1 MTKVSDSEFISDS
14 SDNCLKVTQVVI
26 ALCSSLSLT
35 EHDSGSDDDEEFSDP
50 SVIHPL
56 ASRP

>member
-1 MTKVSDSEFISDS
+1 MIV
-14 SDNCLKVTQVVI
+14 NLKVTLMKVMI